1 MYFTDLFSPRAVNST
16 FYVLVLS
23 SSLRGEVSS
32 IQDQIS
38 TSVFPHL
45 GTHNTWLT
53 ESLSEFCSGFLTH
66 FLLHKYAFHP
76 THPHPQQILGARTP
90 HRRGLHTPPSMPR
103 VEQRA
108 RRREGMV
115 VFPLSDSCS
124 LPLGRGQLVVK
135 VRVLWS
141 GGGFVLKRE
150 TGTLGRG
157 LHVPCTFPGSD
168 GS

>member
-1 MYFTDLFSPRAVNST
+1 
-16 FYVLVLS
+16 
-23 SSLRGEVSS
+23 
-32 IQDQIS
+32 
-38 TSVFPHL
+38 
-45 GTHNTWLT
+45 
-53 ESLSEFCSGFLTH
+53 
-66 FLLHKYAFHP
+66 
-76 THPHPQQILGARTP
+76 
-90 HRRGLHTPPSMPR
+90 
-103 VEQRA
+103 
-108 RRREGMV
+108 MV
-115 VFPLSDSCS
+115 VSPHSDSCS